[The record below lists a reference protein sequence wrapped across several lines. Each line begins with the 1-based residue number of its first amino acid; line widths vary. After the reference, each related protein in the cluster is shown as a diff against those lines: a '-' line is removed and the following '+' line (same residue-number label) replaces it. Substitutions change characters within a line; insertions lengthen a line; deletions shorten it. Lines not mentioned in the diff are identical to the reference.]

1 MKGRRNPLRFI
12 KDRDGAAVV
21 EFALLAPLL
30 IFLMCGMAE
39 FANAMRQYHVMEK
52 GVRDA
57 GRYLARVP
65 MTGCTVSGTAT
76 TAAQNLAITG
86 RTSGGT
92 ALLPNWTNVS
102 SVAVSVAQC
111 VNNSSAAYRGHAEMP
126 VIQVQAAAPY
136 ADLGLLTILGIGSI
150 NLEAT
155 HQQLWIG
162 E

>member
-1 MKGRRNPLRFI
+1 MTKPAIFRFI
-12 KDRDGAAVV
+12 KDRKAAAVV
-21 EFALLAPLL
+21 EFALTAPLL

-65 MTGCTVSGTAT
+65 MAGCAVSGAAT
-76 TAAQNLAITG
+76 SAARNLAITG
-86 RTSGGT
+86 RISGGVP
-92 ALLPNWTNVS
+92 LLRNWTDTATVGVV
-102 SVAVSVAQC
+102 VADC
-111 VNNSSAAYRGHAEMP
+111 VDNSSGAYRGRAQMP
-126 VIQVQAAAPY
+126 VIEVQARAPY
-136 ADLGLLTILGIGSI
+136 AELGLLTVLGIGSI
-150 NLEAT
+150 DLETT

>member
-1 MKGRRNPLRFI
+1 MIQRARLRFI
-12 KDRDGAAVV
+12 RDRKGAAVV
-21 EFALLAPLL
+21 EFALVAPFL
-30 IFLMCGMAE
+30 IFLMCGMTE

-65 MTGCTVSGTAT
+65 MTGCVVTGGAT
-76 TAAQNLAITG
+76 TAARNLAITG

-92 ALLPNWTNVS
+92 PVLSTWSNVNTVS
-102 SVAVSVAQC
+102 ISVAEC
-111 VNNSSAAYRGHAEMP
+111 VDNSSSAYRGHAQVP
-126 VIQVQAAAPY
+126 VIQVQASAPY
-136 ADLGLLTILGIGSI
+136 ADLGLLTVLGIGTI
-150 NLEAT
+150 NLQAT

>member
-1 MKGRRNPLRFI
+1 
-12 KDRDGAAVV
+12 
-21 EFALLAPLL
+21 
-30 IFLMCGMAE
+30 
-39 FANAMRQYHVMEK
+39 
-52 GVRDA
+52 
-57 GRYLARVP
+57 
-65 MTGCTVSGTAT
+65 MTGCTVSGAAT

>member
-1 MKGRRNPLRFI
+1 MKPRLSLRFI
-12 KDRDGAAVV
+12 KDRKGAALV
-21 EFALLAPLL
+21 EFALVAPVL
-30 IFLMCGMAE
+30 IFLMCGLAE

-65 MTGCTVSGTAT
+65 MTACTVNSGSIT
-76 TAAQNLAITG
+76 TARNLAITG
-86 RTSGGT
+86 RMSGGT
-92 ALLPNWTNVS
+92 AHLSNWTDPAT
-102 SVAVSVAQC
+102 VAVSVAQC
-111 VNNSSAAYRGHAEMP
+111 VSNTTNAYRGHAQIP
-126 VIQVQAAAPY
+126 VIQVQASAPY
-136 ADLGLLTILGIGSI
+136 ADLGMLTVLGIGTI

>member
-1 MKGRRNPLRFI
+1 MKQRNPLRFV
-12 KDRDGAAVV
+12 KDRRGAAVI
-21 EFALLAPLL
+21 EFSLLAPLL
-30 IFLMCGMAE
+30 IFMMCGMAE

-65 MTGCTVSGTAT
+65 MTGCAVSGSAT
-76 TAAQNLAITG
+76 LAARNLAITG

-92 ALLPNWTNVS
+92 ALLPNWTDVNT
-102 SVAVSVAQC
+102 VAVTVAQC
-111 VNNSSAAYRGHAEMP
+111 VDNSGAAYRGRTQMP
-126 VIQVQAAAPY
+126 VVQVQARAPY
-136 ADLGLLTILGIGSI
+136 ADLGLLTILGLGAI

>member
-1 MKGRRNPLRFI
+1 MMNRARLRFC
-12 KDRDGAAVV
+12 KDRKGAAVI
-21 EFALLAPLL
+21 EFALVAPLL

-65 MTGCTVSGTAT
+65 MTGCAVGANAT
-76 TAAQNLAITG
+76 TAARNLAVTG
-86 RTSGGT
+86 RVSGGT
-92 ALLPNWTNVS
+92 ALLPNWDNVN

-111 VNNSSAAYRGHAEMP
+111 VDNSASTYRGHAQVP
-126 VIQVQAAAPY
+126 VIQVRATAPY
-136 ADLGLLTILGIGSI
+136 ADLGLLTIIGVGAI
-150 NLEAT
+150 TLEAT